1 MLKAAVETVSF
12 TDMMTGVA
20 DSSKCREI
28 RERLVW
34 FTSTA
39 KHATVF
45 TPCLLLMVYLH
56 LLPAKPLRLHCQLQC
71 FLLKNRKGSVS
82 IFAIAIPIHY
92 TEKIQS

>member
-20 DSSKCREI
+20 DSSKCGEI
-28 RERLVW
+28 GERLVW

-56 LLPAKPLRLHCQLQC
+56 L
-71 FLLKNRKGSVS
+71 
-82 IFAIAIPIHY
+82 
-92 TEKIQS
+92 T